1 MSPWGRPGFLSAVNI
16 ALSFKDPKAQ
26 TAEVSSVYSLSG
38 PCGWDLLSGCVLWH
52 HVQPRNVQRRL
63 QAQDPG
69 SEVYLPMVL
78 SVAGTGQFHS
88 KKTELLLALCLDL
101 FKY

>member
-38 PCGWDLLSGCVLWH
+38 PCGWDLLSRCVLWH

-78 SVAGTGQFHS
+78 SVAGTGQFH
-88 KKTELLLALCLDL
+88 C
-101 FKY
+101 